1 MEFGKLVFN
10 MSKKDLDKFLDMV
23 VLFLKDPTSP
33 KKSDIILFYEEL
45 IIVYEV
51 GTTERA
57 TLDNLMLLVN

>member
-1 MEFGKLVFN
+1 
-10 MSKKDLDKFLDMV
+10 MSKKELDNFLDMV
-23 VLFLKDPTSP
+23 VLFLKDPTSS

-45 IIVYEV
+45 ILVYEV

>member
-1 MEFGKLVFN
+1 

-23 VLFLKDPTSP
+23 VLFLKDPTSS

-45 IIVYEV
+45 ILVYEV
-51 GTTERA
+51 GTTERD

>member
-1 MEFGKLVFN
+1 

-23 VLFLKDPTSP
+23 VLFLKDPTSS
-33 KKSDIILFYEEL
+33 KKSDIISFYEEL
-45 IIVYEV
+45 ILVYEV